1 MMVSVVYL
9 SIASSTSDACS
20 GFVWYASPLMPK
32 TLSIVIQLQIYVT
45 NMNNRSYLKNC
56 FNAHYLVA
64 IRVINIMD
72 HYHDCYQ
79 IPHAWAL

>member
-1 MMVSVVYL
+1 MVSVVYL

-45 NMNNRSYLKNC
+45 NMNNRSYLNNC
-56 FNAHYLVA
+56 QFNAHYLVA
-64 IRVINIMD
+64 IKVINIMD
-72 HYHDCYQ
+72 HYQ
-79 IPHAWAL
+79 S